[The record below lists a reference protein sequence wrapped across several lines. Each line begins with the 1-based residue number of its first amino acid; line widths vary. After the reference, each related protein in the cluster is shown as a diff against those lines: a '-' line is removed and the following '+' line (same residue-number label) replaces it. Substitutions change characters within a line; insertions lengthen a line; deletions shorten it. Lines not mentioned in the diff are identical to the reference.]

1 MEVVMPVKVFPPELG
16 VAGSGAGSFL
26 TKSFISFIYSF
37 SASAF
42 EINLQN
48 PI

>member
-1 MEVVMPVKVFPPELG
+1 MPVNVLPSELG

-26 TKSFISFIYSF
+26 TKSFISFMYSF

-42 EINLQN
+42 EINFQN